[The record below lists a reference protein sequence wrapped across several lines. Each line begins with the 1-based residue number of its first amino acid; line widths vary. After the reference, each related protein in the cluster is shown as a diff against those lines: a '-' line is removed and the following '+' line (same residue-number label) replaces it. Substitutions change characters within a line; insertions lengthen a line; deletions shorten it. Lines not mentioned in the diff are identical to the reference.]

1 MAEHAIAME
10 AARSLYQKAARKSD
24 TRGSGEPE
32 AAMANVTGSHVAVD
46 VAPRRDPGARGVRV
60 RSPADRQG

>member
-46 VAPRRDPGARGVRV
+46 VARDAIQVHTGGTGSFAG
-60 RSPADRQG
+60 